1 MSSDIY
7 NSYSEEI
14 SRKLKKNQNA
24 IHLQSALDKART
36 TTYNQ
41 VTAINE
47 EYDLNLSRHNLHNFK
62 NSQKP
67 KESQAD
73 QLWNEISLL
82 LQKDPNLFKLLR
94 NENNDI
100 HPN

>member
-1 MSSDIY
+1 M
-7 NSYSEEI
+7 I

-24 IHLQSALDKART
+24 IHLKSTLDKART

-47 EYDLNLSRHNLHNFK
+47 EYDLNISRQDIQNFK

-67 KESQAD
+67 KEY
-73 QLWNEISLL
+73 
-82 LQKDPNLFKLLR
+82 
-94 NENNDI
+94 
-100 HPN
+100 